1 MLFTKETSTKLPLNE
16 KGEIKQNDRNALKTR
31 LTSDLLAHFQ
41 DLGLDVALVKDGV
54 AVQVAND
61 ELGSVPIVVSITM
74 KPMAFDIEH
83 ESTVHAQEVAEKEKA
98 KAEKAEKTKA
108 KTTKK

>member
-1 MLFTKETSTKLPLNE
+1 MLFTKEIETKLPLNE

-31 LTSDLLAHFQ
+31 LTSDLLAH
-41 DLGLDVALVKDGV
+41 LTEVGLDVALVKDGV
-54 AVQVAND
+54 AVQVANE

-74 KPMAFDIEH
+74 KPMTFDIVE
-83 ESTVHAQEVAEKEKA
+83 ESRLHAEEVAEKEKV
-98 KAEKAEKTKA
+98 KAEKAEKAKA